1 MQILS
6 NFSAPYSRSFHVRCY
21 ACWVVVTRCRHGALV
36 SVLASLI
43 RASIQDP
50 PHGEG
55 AVSPRRRQKFSVT
68 VRPWYLSESSS
79 LSSALG
85 VGLVWVLGCPVITV
99 VGCWCC
105 SLSRSDVR
113 IHRCLIC
120 GVCEWIRVTVHIYR
134 DSRIFFSHLSSDI
147 PLRSSCREQKT
158 SHPFGE
164 EGSVGWCGQGSF
176 RADACY

>member
-1 MQILS
+1 MLGGCNEVQAWVWGVGVSTGVIIKS
-6 NFSAPYSRSFHVRCY
+6 KQPRS
-21 ACWVVVTRCRHGALV
+21 
-36 SVLASLI
+36 
-43 RASIQDP
+43 

-68 VRPWYLSESSS
+68 VRPWCLSESSS

-99 VGCWCC
+99 VGCWRCP
-105 SLSRSDVR
+105 LSRSRVR

-120 GVCEWIRVTVHIYR
+120 GGVNVLEWRYTFIWIV
-134 DSRIFFSHLSSDI
+134 DFSFLICLPTSLFLS
-147 PLRSSCREQKT
+147 LRSSCREQKT

-164 EGSVGWCGQGSF
+164 EGSVGVCGQGSF
-176 RADACY
+176 RADTCY